1 MNDEQL
7 LRYSRHIFLPQI
19 DIDGQLA
26 LCDSHVL
33 VIGLGGLG
41 AAALPY
47 LAASGI
53 GQLTLVDDDRVELS
67 NLPRQII
74 HPQDR
79 VGMSKAESAAAT
91 VMQLNHDV
99 RVHTE
104 IRRADAA
111 WLEQVLPQ
119 FSLVLDCTDEPL
131 VRYALNKAALK
142 HRIPWVS
149 AAAVA
154 MNGQLTVFDPRRADS
169 PCYRCLYPDVQP
181 DQRNCSESGVLSPL
195 VGVIGTLQAVEALK
209 LLSAAGESLCGR
221 LLSFD
226 ARASRFHEW
235 RITRRP
241 DCADCAAQ
249 S

>member
-53 GQLTLVDDDRVELS
+53 GQLTLVDDDHVELS

-74 HPQDR
+74 HPQER

-154 MNGQLTVFDPRRADS
+154 MDGQLTVFDPRRADS
-169 PCYRCLYPDVQP
+169 PV
-181 DQRNCSESGVLSPL
+181 V
-195 VGVIGTLQAVEALK
+195 
-209 LLSAAGESLCGR
+209 
-221 LLSFD
+221 
-226 ARASRFHEW
+226 
-235 RITRRP
+235 
-241 DCADCAAQ
+241 
-249 S
+249 